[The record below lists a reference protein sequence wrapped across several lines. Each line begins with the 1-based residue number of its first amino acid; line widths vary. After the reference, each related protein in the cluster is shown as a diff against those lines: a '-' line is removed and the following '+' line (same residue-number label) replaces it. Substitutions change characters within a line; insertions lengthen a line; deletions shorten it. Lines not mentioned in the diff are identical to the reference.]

1 MSDKMVFDTNILIYY
16 LNGQLPESVKMH
28 VDQII
33 LSGDCFMSIITK
45 IEVLGWQG
53 YTNESLISARG
64 LLSLIEEIELNQ
76 AVAECC
82 IQLRNTYKIKL
93 PDAIIAATALVQKQT
108 LMTRNEDDFVKIVG
122 FKVFNPFALIQ

>member
-1 MSDKMVFDTNILIYY
+1 
-16 LNGQLPESVKMH
+16 MH
-28 VDQII
+28 VDQSI

-53 YTNESLISARG
+53 HTNESLISAHG

-82 IQLRNTYKIKL
+82 IQFKL
-93 PDAIIAATALVQKQT
+93 CPAL
-108 LMTRNEDDFVKIVG
+108 
-122 FKVFNPFALIQ
+122 LIFYNKHET